1 MQKINRLSVLFIVPV
16 FLLTSCMPKEDR
28 TKVNLLAPGNIN
40 THMSERDAA
49 LSPDGQMFLFSVQ
62 LTRSESTICYSTKLN
77 NKWIRPLVAEFSG
90 KYMDIEP
97 AFHPDGRLFFVSNRP
112 LPGEA
117 DADDFN
123 IWYTSQTDDGWTEPQ
138 PLDTIV
144 NSPGNE
150 FYPSF
155 TSNGDMYFTA
165 TLPGGIGAE
174 DIWVSKLV
182 DGKYTGP
189 ENLGDSIN
197 TPNFEYNSFV
207 SPDGSFLMLTT
218 RGRGE
223 GYGGGDLYISF
234 KDEEGKWEV
243 PVNMGPK
250 VNTEGFEF
258 CPSLSPD
265 GKTLYFTRRNIP
277 KAENERWSYI
287 ELISNASSLENGR
300 GNIYY
305 ISSDFIKDLK

>member
-1 MQKINRLSVLFIVPV
+1 MKPRISSIFGVIIILTIV
-16 FLLTSCMPKEDR
+16 SCSFPKEDL
-28 TKVNLLAPGNIN
+28 TKVNIFAPGNVN

-49 LSPDGQMFLFSVQ
+49 LSTDGQIFLFSVQ
-62 LTRSESTICYSTKLN
+62 LTRQESTICYSTKLN
-77 NKWIRPLVAEFSG
+77 NKWIRPLVAKFSG

-97 AFHPDGRLFFVSNRP
+97 VFHPDGRLFFVSNRP
-112 LPGEA
+112 LPGETEA
-117 DADDFN
+117 NDFN
-123 IWYTSQTDDGWTEPQ
+123 IWYVSQTEEGWTTPQ

-144 NSPGNE
+144 NSTGNE

-155 TSNGDMYFTA
+155 TTNGDMYFTA
-165 TLPGGIGAE
+165 TLPGGKGSE
-174 DIWVSKLV
+174 DIWVSRFV
-182 DGKYTGP
+182 EGNYTQP

-197 TPNFEYNSFV
+197 TSNFEYNSFI

-218 RGRGE
+218 HGRGE

-234 KDEEGKWEV
+234 KDEEGNWKV

-250 VNTEGFEF
+250 VNTEGLEF

-265 GKTLYFTRRNIP
+265 GKILFFTRRNIP
-277 KAENERWSYI
+277 KPENERWSYI
-287 ELISNASSLENGR
+287 ELMSNASSLENGR

-305 ISSDFIKDLK
+305 ISSDFINDLK